1 MDTMAGL
8 QSEGLHFCIMVYP
21 LGSLWFLPFSKR
33 PSCSQLRW
41 NGTLKD
47 GFFRTELCGKPL
59 PSLYRASRPNISIS
73 LLRSHVTIVN
83 D

>member
-1 MDTMAGL
+1 MAGL
-8 QSEGLHFCIMVYP
+8 QSEGLHFCILVYP

-47 GFFRTELCGKPL
+47 GFFKDRTLWET
-59 PSLYRASRPNISIS
+59 S
-73 LLRSHVTIVN
+73 TITL
-83 D
+83 